1 MLKKF
6 FLSVLFCM
14 ISAVAAL
21 PCMGDDGG
29 SGGSSIGDF
38 VSGIGGGIGDVVSG
52 VGSGIASGASTIGSG
67 IASGASTIGS
77 GIGDVVSSVGSGLV
91 DGASIVGSGVST
103 IVGGVG
109 DLVSGIGSG
118 AASGDLVSMPDLLG
132 ASGDLTSNLT
142 DGLGNLLASASGLT
156 SIPSIGNLG
165 NATDFPVVGPNIG
178 YKRMLWLFSGE
189 SSITSIKAL
198 FNGVVGGIQDI
209 SGTIKEGLNQFT
221 NK

>member
-1 MLKKF
+1 MLKKLV
-6 FLSVLFCM
+6 LSVLFCT
-14 ISAVAAL
+14 ISAMAAL

-29 SGGSSIGDF
+29 SGSSIGDF
-38 VSGIGGGIGDVVSG
+38 VSGIGGGIGDVVSS
-52 VGSGIASGASTIGSG
+52 VGSGIASGASTVGSG
-67 IASGASTIGS
+67 IASVGS
-77 GIGDVVSSVGSGLV
+77 GIGDVVSSVGSGIV
-91 DGASIVGSGVST
+91 DGAST

-109 DLVSGIGSG
+109 DLVSNIGSG

-142 DGLGNLLASASGLT
+142 DGLGNLLASTSGLT

-198 FNGVVGGIQDI
+198 FSGVMNGIQDI
-209 SGTIKEGLNQFT
+209 SGTLKEGLNQFT

>member
-1 MLKKF
+1 MLNKF

-29 SGGSSIGDF
+29 SGGSIGDF

-52 VGSGIASGASTIGSG
+52 VGSG

-165 NATDFPVVGPNIG
+165 NAGDFPVVGPNIG

-198 FNGVVGGIQDI
+198 FNGVVSGIQDI
-209 SGTIKEGLNQFT
+209 SGTLKEGLNQFT
-221 NK
+221 NQ

>member
-1 MLKKF
+1 MLKKLV
-6 FLSVLFCM
+6 LSVLFCM
-14 ISAVAAL
+14 SSVMAAL

-29 SGGSSIGDF
+29 SGSSIGDF
-38 VSGIGGGIGDVVSG
+38 VSGIGGGIGDVVSS
-52 VGSGIASGASTIGSG
+52 VGSGISSGASTIGSG
-67 IASGASTIGS
+67 VA
-77 GIGDVVSSVGSGLV
+77 SVGSGIVDSVSKVGSGIV
-91 DGASIVGSGVST
+91 DGASSIGSGVAS
-103 IVGGVG
+103 VVSGFG
-109 DLVSGIGSG
+109 DLVSGGFSG
-118 AASGDLVSMPDLLG
+118 TASGDLISMPDLLG

-198 FNGVVGGIQDI
+198 FNGVVSGIQDI

>member
-1 MLKKF
+1 MLKKLV
-6 FLSVLFCM
+6 LSALFCM
-14 ISAVAAL
+14 SFAAL

-29 SGGSSIGDF
+29 SGSSIGDF
-38 VSGIGGGIGDVVSG
+38 VSG
-52 VGSGIASGASTIGSG
+52 
-67 IASGASTIGS
+67 IGS
-77 GIGDVVSSVGSGLV
+77 GIGDVVSSVGSGISSGASTIGSGIASAGSGIVDSVSKVGSGIV
-91 DGASIVGSGVST
+91 DGAST

-109 DLVSGIGSG
+109 DLVSNIGSG

-132 ASGDLTSNLT
+132 ANGDLTSNLT
-142 DGLGNLLASASGLT
+142 DVLGNLLASASGLT

-198 FNGVVGGIQDI
+198 FNGVVSGIQDI

>member
-1 MLKKF
+1 
-6 FLSVLFCM
+6 M
-14 ISAVAAL
+14 ISAAL

-29 SGGSSIGDF
+29 SGSSIGDF
-38 VSGIGGGIGDVVSG
+38 VSGIGGGIGDVVSS
-52 VGSGIASGASTIGSG
+52 VGSGISSGASTIASGASS
-67 IASGASTIGS
+67 IGS
-77 GIGDVVSSVGSGLV
+77 GIGDVVSSIGSGIA

-165 NATDFPVVGPNIG
+165 NAGDFPVVGPNIG

-198 FNGVVGGIQDI
+198 FNGVLSGIQDI
-209 SGTIKEGLNQFT
+209 SGTLKEGLNQFT

>member
-1 MLKKF
+1 
-6 FLSVLFCM
+6 M

-38 VSGIGGGIGDVVSG
+38 VSGIGG
-52 VGSGIASGASTIGSG
+52 
-67 IASGASTIGS
+67 

-165 NATDFPVVGPNIG
+165 NAGDFPVVGPNIG

-198 FNGVVGGIQDI
+198 FNGVVSGIQDI

>member
-21 PCMGDDGG
+21 PCWGDDGG
-29 SGGSSIGDF
+29 SGSSIGDF
-38 VSGIGGGIGDVVSG
+38 VSG
-52 VGSGIASGASTIGSG
+52 
-67 IASGASTIGS
+67 IGS

-103 IVGGVG
+103 VVGGVG

-132 ASGDLTSNLT
+132 ANGDLTSNLT

-156 SIPSIGNLG
+156 SIPSIGNIG
-165 NATDFPVVGPNIG
+165 NAGDFPVVGPNIG

-198 FNGVVGGIQDI
+198 FNGVVSGIQDI
-209 SGTIKEGLNQFT
+209 SGTLKEGLNQFT

>member
-1 MLKKF
+1 MLKKT
-6 FLSVLFCM
+6 FLSILFCL
-14 ISAVAAL
+14 SSAAL

-29 SGGSSIGDF
+29 SGSSIGDF
-38 VSGIGGGIGDVVSG
+38 VSG
-52 VGSGIASGASTIGSG
+52 
-67 IASGASTIGS
+67 IGS
-77 GIGDVVSSVGSGLV
+77 GIGDVVSSVGSGISSGASTIGSGVASVGSGIADSVSKVGSGIV
-91 DGASIVGSGVST
+91 DGAST

-109 DLVSGIGSG
+109 DLVSNIGSG

-198 FNGVVGGIQDI
+198 FNGVVSGIQDI

>member
-1 MLKKF
+1 MLKKTV
-6 FLSVLFCM
+6 LSVLFCL
-14 ISAVAAL
+14 SFAAL

-29 SGGSSIGDF
+29 SGSSIGDF
-38 VSGIGGGIGDVVSG
+38 VSGIGGGIGDVVSS
-52 VGSGIASGASTIGSG
+52 VGSGISSGASTIGSG
-67 IASGASTIGS
+67 VA
-77 GIGDVVSSVGSGLV
+77 SVGSGIADSVSKVGSGIV
-91 DGASIVGSGVST
+91 DGAST

-118 AASGDLVSMPDLLG
+118 VANGDLVSMPDLLG

-165 NATDFPVVGPNIG
+165 NASDFPVVGPNIG

-198 FNGVVGGIQDI
+198 FNGVVSGIQDI
-209 SGTIKEGLNQFT
+209 SGTLKEGLNQFS